1 MTERKMPFLNRLVF
15 RIWWLPRI
23 LVLPFTVPLAVILG
37 VLSGL
42 GSRSAEAA
50 GAAMSAMLDR
60 WLTEIKADVE
70 RLSRPI
76 NKENP

>member
-50 GAAMSAMLDR
+50 GTRLSTMLDR
-60 WLTEIKADVE
+60 WLTEIRADVE

-76 NKENP
+76 NKEGS